1 MSYPYPTIRKG
12 PYSVYSV
19 YSPRGVSGYGAYAA
33 YGSTSSQPCIRK
45 GAKGEA
51 VKLLQAALAERGY
64 NKDGSRNSEKWIE
77 DEFLEQSVPER
88 AKGNLCDPRCDGDF
102 GSQTDKAVR
111 AFQKDEFGSDGDD
124 GIVGPNTWKKLG
136 YTGSACSSGSRSSS
150 SSGSSS
156 SGSGGSGSAPRTYT
170 TPSGEVL
177 PTGFDDPWYQQKWFY
192 WTAGVG
198 GAAIL
203 AFLLWPKGKK

>member
-19 YSPRGVSGYGAYAA
+19 YSPRGASGYG
-33 YGSTSSQPCIRK
+33 SFWDIPSRMMSEPQPCIRK

-51 VKLLQAALAERGY
+51 VKLLQTLLSQRGY
-64 NKDGSRNSEKWIE
+64 NKDGSRE
-77 DEFLEQSVPER
+77 
-88 AKGNLCDPRCDGDF
+88 AKVAGTAGVQPAGNLCEPHCDGDF

-111 AFQKDEFGSDGDD
+111 AFQKDEFGSGGVD
-124 GIVGPNTWKKLG
+124 GIVGPNTWKELG
-136 YTGSACSSGSRSSS
+136 YTGSACTSGSASGGSGSS
-150 SSGSSS
+150 SSGSG
-156 SGSGGSGSAPRTYT
+156 GSGGSGSAPRTYT
-170 TPSGEVL
+170 SPSGEVL
-177 PTGFDDPWYQQKWFY
+177 PTGFEDPWYQQKWFY

-203 AFLLWPKGKK
+203 ALLLWPKGKK